1 MAVPLRVRLSSGL
14 RIVMAACSRRS
25 RWEKDGAVVRISV
38 LFQPMVCED
47 FRECNQTHLQCLLT
61 LMTLD
66 WVECRESV

>member
-1 MAVPLRVRLSSGL
+1 M
-14 RIVMAACSRRS
+14 RIDDGSLEGTVEFRFKDYYGSVRS

-61 LMTLD
+61 LMTL
-66 WVECRESV
+66 VHA